1 MEHRATAPA
10 VPAANGKAARKF
22 GWALTCA
29 FVLQAA
35 FVTAQAEDG
44 PFAPVDMTGI
54 SNVHDFIKVS
64 LLETVSAD
72 ALPVKLHFAPL
83 PAAKAVELRTIR
95 VGPLAKPDIQG
106 PPLGKTARQTIDLPA
121 ADTAE
126 LKPTLLFGTLGK
138 PVALSPVTKRWTR
151 ALGEFRADGQ
161 GPSAGRNGFRA
172 YTAILDDVKD
182 KRRGLQIPKVNYM
195 VNRVLAYRDDARLWQ
210 TGEYWASPVESLT
223 RRAGDCEDYAILK
236 YALLRDLGVEDQDM
250 RIVVLRDTAARQ
262 HHAVLSVRHE
272 GKWLILDN
280 RFSRVRFE
288 RDLPHYQVLYSV
300 NAAGQWSHVPTPGS
314 PVRLASRL
322 KSATK

>member
-44 PFAPVDMTGI
+44 PLASGEMTGI
-54 SNVHDFIKVS
+54 SNVRDFLKIS

-72 ALPVKLHFAPL
+72 ALPVKLHFVPL

-95 VGPLAKPDIQG
+95 IAPLAKPVIQS
-106 PPLGKTARQTIDLPA
+106 PPLEKASRQIIELPA
-121 ADTAE
+121 ANTADA
-126 LKPTLLFGTLGK
+126 KPTLLFGSLGK

-151 ALGEFRADGQ
+151 ALDEIRSDGEGSA
-161 GPSAGRNGFRA
+161 AGRNSFRA
-172 YTAILDDVKD
+172 YTAILEQVKEQ
-182 KRRGLQIPKVNYM
+182 RRGLQIPKVNYM
-195 VNRVLAYRDDARLWQ
+195 VNRVLAYRDDARLWK

-236 YALLRDLGVEDQDM
+236 YALLRDLGVEDKDM

-272 GKWLILDN
+272 GNWLILDN

-322 KSATK
+322 KSATR